1 MGGLKALQNKI
12 YSWMNDVDF
21 DGLSGHIGKL
31 RDPGKPIMSGLCA
44 QRVIFSNAKIW
55 AAPE

>member
-1 MGGLKALQNKI
+1 
-12 YSWMNDVDF
+12 MNDVDF

-44 QRVIFSNAKIW
+44 QRVIFSNAKIL